1 MQKVLLIEDNM
12 DVRENTAEILRLA
25 NYEVAT
31 AENGKIGIAMALEFL
46 PDIVICDIMMPEMD
60 GYSVLRQLNQ
70 NARYCGRP
78 VYFFNRKDQ

>member
-25 NYEVAT
+25 NYEVAI
-31 AENGKIGIAMALEFL
+31 AENGKRGIITAFEFL

-60 GYSVLRQLNQ
+60 GYE
-70 NARYCGRP
+70 
-78 VYFFNRKDQ
+78 